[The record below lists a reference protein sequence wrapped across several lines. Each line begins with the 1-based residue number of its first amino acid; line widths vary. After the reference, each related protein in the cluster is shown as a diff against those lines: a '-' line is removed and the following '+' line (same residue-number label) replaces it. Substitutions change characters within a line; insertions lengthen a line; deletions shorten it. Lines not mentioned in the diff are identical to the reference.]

1 MNVKLFK
8 KLIKEAVTEAIY
20 EELPD
25 IINEVLAKQNKQTLR
40 ENQSFNFTSADVA
53 PLPGD
58 VRSSLMAKMGAEFG
72 FQQPQRSD
80 LKVIDAVDESTGEK
94 VNPYLPKSSI
104 PFLNA
109 GCNINALSASP
120 CKIWRKPFIFLND
133 Q

>member
-8 KLIKEAVTEAIY
+8 KLIREAVIEAIH

-25 IINEVLAKQNKQTLR
+25 IINEVLARQNKQPLR
-40 ENQSFNFTSADVA
+40 ENKTFNFTSADVA

-72 FQQPQRSD
+72 FQQPQQS

-94 VNPYLPKSSI
+94 VNPYLAFIADSAANMTPMDKSG
-104 PFLNA
+104 LRN
-109 GCNINALSASP
+109 L
-120 CKIWRKPFIFLND
+120 D
-133 Q
+133 M

>member
-25 IINEVLAKQNKQTLR
+25 IINEALAKQNKQTLR
-40 ENQSFNFTSADVA
+40 EGKTMNFTSADVA

-72 FQQPQRSD
+72 FQPQRND
-80 LKVIDAVDESTGEK
+80 LKVIDAVDESTGGK
-94 VNPYLPKSSI
+94 INPYLNFIADAAANMTPMDKSG
-104 PFLNA
+104 LRQ
-109 GCNINALSASP
+109 L
-120 CKIWRKPFIFLND
+120 D
-133 Q
+133 

>member
-25 IINEVLAKQNKQTLR
+25 IINEALAKQNKQPLR
-40 ENQSFNFTSADVA
+40 ENKSFNFTSADVA

-72 FQQPQRSD
+72 FQQPQKT

-94 VNPYLPKSSI
+94 VNPYLAFIADAADNMTPMDKSG
-104 PFLNA
+104 LRN
-109 GCNINALSASP
+109 L
-120 CKIWRKPFIFLND
+120 D
-133 Q
+133 M

>member
-20 EELPD
+20 EELPG
-25 IINEVLAKQNKQTLR
+25 IINEALAKQNKQPLR
-40 ENQSFNFTSADVA
+40 EDKTFNFTSADVA

-72 FQQPQRSD
+72 FQQPQQA

-94 VNPYLPKSSI
+94 VNPYLAFI
-104 PFLNA
+104 A
-109 GCNINALSASP
+109 DSANNMTPMDRSGL
-120 CKIWRKPFIFLND
+120 RQLD
-133 Q
+133 

>member
-8 KLIKEAVTEAIY
+8 KLIREAVIEALH

-25 IINEVLAKQNKQTLR
+25 IINETLAKQNKQYIN
-40 ENQSFNFTSADVA
+40 ENRTFNFTSADIA

-72 FQQPQRSD
+72 FQPQRND

-94 VNPYLPKSSI
+94 VNPYLA
-104 PFLNA
+104 F
-109 GCNINALSASP
+109 INDAAANMSP
-120 CKIWRKPFIFLND
+120 MDRSGLRNLE
-133 Q
+133 

>member
-1 MNVKLFK
+1 MNIKVFK

-40 ENQSFNFTSADVA
+40 ENKSFNFTSADVQ
-53 PLPGD
+53 PLAGD

-72 FQQPQRSD
+72 FQPQRND

-94 VNPYLPKSSI
+94 INPYLA
-104 PFLNA
+104 F
-109 GCNINALSASP
+109 INDAANNMSP
-120 CKIWRKPFIFLND
+120 MDRSGVRQLD
-133 Q
+133 